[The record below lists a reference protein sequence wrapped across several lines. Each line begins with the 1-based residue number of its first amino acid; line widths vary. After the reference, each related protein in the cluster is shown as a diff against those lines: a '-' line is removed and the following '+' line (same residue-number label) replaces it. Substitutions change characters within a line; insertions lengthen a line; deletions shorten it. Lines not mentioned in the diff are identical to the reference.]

1 MKLKVAL
8 LLVVAAVLAYR
19 PLHSRADDG
28 DDPPV
33 KVTDGGGDDPAAATD
48 NPADPGGLTQAEVA
62 AVVQAAAESINSS
75 TLVIAVTNRR
85 GDVLALYPKPEA
97 PAHDVGNFGQ
107 LQDSNEVGSPLA
119 RHGSV
124 FSHRE
129 RPPSPPTL
137 RLLH

>member
-33 KVTDGGGDDPAAATD
+33 KGTDGGGDDPAAATD
-48 NPADPGGLTQAEVA
+48 NPADPGGLTQAELA
-62 AVVQAAAESINSS
+62 AVVQEAAESINSS

-85 GDVLALYPKPEA
+85 CVVLALYRQPDC
-97 PAHDVGNFGQ
+97 PAQHVGNFGQ
-107 LQDSNEVGSPLA
+107 LQDSNERALALA
-119 RHGSV
+119 R
-124 FSHRE
+124 
-129 RPPSPPTL
+129 
-137 RLLH
+137 